1 MKKVLLVCLFAMFA
15 ITSQTYAS
23 SAYTID
29 DSAVEAVFDNSVS
42 VMSLDATSDSMVLE
56 NATMLKA
63 GKSPIAAFVI
73 CWFLGAI
80 AIHRV
85 YLGGTPLLVLGYIL
99 TVFGIFGLVPFVD
112 WVVLLVDVFRNDLGK
127 HEGSDAF
134 FMW

>member
-1 MKKVLLVCLFAMFA
+1 MKKVLLVCLVAMFT

-42 VMSLDATSDSMVLE
+42 VMNLDATSDSMVLE

-73 CWFLGAI
+73 SWLLGWA

-85 YLGGTPLLVLGYIL
+85 YLGGTPILVLGYL
-99 TVFGIFGLVPFVD
+99 VTVFGIFGLVWGVD
-112 WVVLLVDVFRNDLGK
+112 TLVLLIDVFRNDLGK

-134 FMW
+134 FFW